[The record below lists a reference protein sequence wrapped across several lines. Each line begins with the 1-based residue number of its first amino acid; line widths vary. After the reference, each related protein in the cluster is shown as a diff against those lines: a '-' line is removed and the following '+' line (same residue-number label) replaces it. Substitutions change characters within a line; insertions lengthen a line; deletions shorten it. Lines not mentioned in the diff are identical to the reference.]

1 MTPTQYHASIAH
13 LTFKERFSHARTNAT
28 VENDHP
34 VKQLSLEG
42 VQAKYSPTPDP
53 RWTLEIEAAFFARLP
68 ARSRRQLIELDSE
81 KVMLLR
87 EFAKET
93 LKAQRMSAGYIS
105 TLAAILGK
113 FADAD
118 EARAECLIA
127 QRSEQLGTDR
137 EVRTIQGQLF
147 NAGVLDNETRS
158 QGKGFVGTVFVYSP
172 NPPFR
177 HRKATPEYLEES
189 SRKYEREC
197 PCHALPLNLQPED
210 VSH

>member
-68 ARSRRQLIELDSE
+68 ARSRRQLIELDIE

-105 TLAAILGK
+105 ALAAILG
-113 FADAD
+113 
-118 EARAECLIA
+118 
-127 QRSEQLGTDR
+127 
-137 EVRTIQGQLF
+137 
-147 NAGVLDNETRS
+147 
-158 QGKGFVGTVFVYSP
+158 
-172 NPPFR
+172 
-177 HRKATPEYLEES
+177 
-189 SRKYEREC
+189 
-197 PCHALPLNLQPED
+197 
-210 VSH
+210 